1 MRSFYLFAV
10 VAVLSAGVSFG
21 GDDGTQSVLVAAQPT
36 PAAAPV
42 VVAAAPVVVETAAPA
57 CANGTC
63 GKQPQLLCV
72 DGKCGSKLYSVDS
85 QESCQ
90 HRHRLFGGTVTRKS
104 TRTVVKPVRR

>member
-1 MRSFYLFAV
+1 MRSFYVCAV
-10 VAVLSAGVSFG
+10 VAVLSAGVAFG
-21 GDDGTQSVLVAAQPT
+21 GDDGTQSVLVEAKPT

-42 VVAAAPVVVETAAPA
+42 VVEAAAPA
-57 CANGTC
+57 CANGAC
-63 GKQPQLLCV
+63 GRQPQFICV

-90 HRHRLFGGTVTRKS
+90 HRHRLLGGTVTRKS